1 MYVCVH
7 VCVSEREEGSQGG
20 MTTETAERDKGI
32 ESARV
37 CLRDTVRECSKER
50 KLCEEE
56 KVEIR
61 EKEKLCGSKRESAC
75 AK

>member
-1 MYVCVH
+1 
-7 VCVSEREEGSQGG
+7 VSEREEGSQGG
-20 MTTETAERDKGI
+20 MTTETAGRDKGI

-37 CLRDTVRECSKER
+37 CPQDTVRERSKER

-61 EKEKLCGSKRESAC
+61 EKEKVCGSKGESAC